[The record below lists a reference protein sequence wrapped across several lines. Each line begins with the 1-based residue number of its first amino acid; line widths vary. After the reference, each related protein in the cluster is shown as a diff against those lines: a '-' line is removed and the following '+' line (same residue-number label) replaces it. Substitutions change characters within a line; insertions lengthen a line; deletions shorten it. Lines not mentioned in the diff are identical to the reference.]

1 VESQLDTSE
10 TPKAQTTQT
19 DRLMTIAFAN
29 LLDHRRLFPA
39 LTTAKAYFNYGG
51 QGALPQPALDR
62 LSEVYTQLQEIG
74 PFSLAAGLTVKTIV
88 TELRQTL
95 ATALGVTPNTI
106 ALTENVSTGCNVVLG
121 AIPWRSGD
129 GILLSDC
136 EHPSVIATVDA
147 LHARFG
153 VTIQH
158 CSLLNVQSPEAALE
172 AIVGAITPQT
182 RLVVLSHVL
191 WNTGFCLPLAEVI
204 QACRSISQQRSNLDN
219 PLRILIDGA
228 QSVGLLPLN
237 LAALDVDFYGF
248 TGHKWWCGPEGVGGL
263 YIHPE
268 ALAELA
274 PLTMGWRGINFTEAG
289 LPQGWKEGA
298 ERFEV
303 ATSAY
308 PLYAGLATAIVTH
321 DRWGTAQERSDRIL
335 GLSESLWTKLRAC
348 PGVDC
353 VLSQPPRSGL
363 VSFRWNDSPSALV
376 QHLETEGI
384 FLRTIASPHCVR
396 ACVHYLTL
404 ESEID
409 RLVERIKVWQR

>member
-1 VESQLDTSE
+1 
-10 TPKAQTTQT
+10 
-19 DRLMTIAFAN
+19 MTIASST
-29 LLDHRRLFPA
+29 LLAHRRLFPA

-74 PFSLAAGLTVKTIV
+74 PFSLAAGLTVKAIV
-88 TELRQTL
+88 TELRETM
-95 ATALGVTPNTI
+95 AAALGVTPNTI
-106 ALTENVSTGCNVVLG
+106 ALTENVSAGCNVVLG
-121 AIPWRSGD
+121 GIPWRSGD
-129 GILLSDC
+129 GILISDC
-136 EHPSVIATVDA
+136 EHPSVIATVD
-147 LHARFG
+147 LLRARFG

-158 CSLLNVQSPEAALE
+158 CSLLHAQSPEAALE

-182 RLVVLSHVL
+182 RLIVLSHVL

-204 QACRSISQQRSNLDN
+204 QACRSISRQKSTLDN

-228 QSVGLLPLN
+228 QSVGLLPVN
-237 LAALDVDFYGF
+237 LADLDVDFYGF

-268 ALAELA
+268 ALAELV
-274 PLTMGWRGINFTEAG
+274 PLTIGWRGITLNEEG
-289 LPQGWKEGA
+289 LPNGWKPGA
-298 ERFEV
+298 ARFEV

-308 PLYAGLATAIVTH
+308 PLYAALATAIATH
-321 DRWGTAQERSDRIL
+321 DRWGTAQDRSDRIL
-335 GLSESLWTKLRAC
+335 GLSESLWTKLQHC
-348 PGVDC
+348 PGVTS

-363 VSFRWNDSPSALV
+363 VSFRWDGSPTALV
-376 QHLETEGI
+376 QQLEAEGML
-384 FLRTIASPHCVR
+384 LRTLASPHCVR

-409 RLVERIKVWQR
+409 RLVEKLFHP